1 MNNVSKSTPPSRG
14 ISDLVSRWANS
25 NIETIDV
32 AVVVDASKYS
42 QRLVSVLPLC
52 VQEDPDGIN
61 PAKPV
66 VDECPVILQGNTD
79 GVISVPLR
87 KGDKVLIGYPKDS
100 IEEFIYANNSDQYFQ
115 VDDMKFQG
123 SQAVVLGAIG
133 QPSTDVEVSPDNLE
147 IRYFDCLISMSPSGE
162 ITVTNGA
169 GVLTLQVSGDILANG
184 ATINTSGNVITAL
197 GSDVDEI
204 RANLDSFRTAYMAH
218 GTGAPGHP
226 PPIPFVDS

>member
-1 MNNVSKSTPPSRG
+1 MNNIPKSTPPNRA
-14 ISDLVSRWANS
+14 ISDLVSHWVNS
-25 NIETIDV
+25 NIETLDV

-66 VDECPVILQGNTD
+66 IDECPVVLQGNTD
-79 GVISVPLR
+79 GFISVPLR

-133 QPSTDVEVSPDNLE
+133 QPSVDIEVSPDNLE
-147 IRYFDCLISMSPSGE
+147 IRYFGGTISMSPSGE
-162 ITVTNGA
+162 INITNDA
-169 GVLTLQVSGDILANG
+169 GVLTLQASGDILANG

-197 GSDVDEI
+197 GSDVDKI
-204 RANLDSFRTAYMAH
+204 RADLNSFRTAYTAH
-218 GTGAPGHP
+218 GFGASGHP
-226 PPIPFVDS
+226 PPLPFVD